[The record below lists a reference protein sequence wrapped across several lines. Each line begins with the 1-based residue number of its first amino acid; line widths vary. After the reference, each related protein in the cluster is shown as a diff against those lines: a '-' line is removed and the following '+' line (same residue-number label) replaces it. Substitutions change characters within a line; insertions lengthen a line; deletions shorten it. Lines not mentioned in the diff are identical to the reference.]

1 MKRPNWQLVLGLA
14 VCALVTATTVN
25 AKAPLQRPWKA
36 HGITTLILDLTGYLD
51 TGDPVC
57 DFWADGSG
65 EGTHVGRYTSGGV
78 HTLNLWTGEI
88 TGECWITTAT
98 QKPYNQEQ
106 LFFRPTPISDDAFY
120 YEITGGTGKFQNATG
135 SFIETTVTLSEEI
148 VIVELIPG
156 QFRTYL
162 IITSSYTDTGNI
174 VY

>member
-1 MKRPNWQLVLGLA
+1 
-14 VCALVTATTVN
+14 
-25 AKAPLQRPWKA
+25 
-36 HGITTLILDLTGYLD
+36 
-51 TGDPVC
+51 
-57 DFWADGSG
+57 
-65 EGTHVGRYTSGGV
+65 V